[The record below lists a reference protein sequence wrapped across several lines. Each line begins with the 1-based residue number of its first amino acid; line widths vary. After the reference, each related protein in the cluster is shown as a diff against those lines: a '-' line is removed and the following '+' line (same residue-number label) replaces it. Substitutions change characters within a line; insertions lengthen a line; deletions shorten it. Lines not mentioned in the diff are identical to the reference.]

1 MTAAQEPQTLL
12 GDPVALR
19 GPGAARQLSGRLG
32 VGSIVFMVVAAAA
45 PLTVI
50 GGGFPVAVLLGNGA
64 GVPSMFAIGAI
75 ILLFFAVGLSA
86 MSRFIPRPGAFFTY
100 VGYGMG
106 RPLGLAAAYLA
117 LLTYTTVQVA
127 VYGYL
132 GATLES
138 SVVALHGPDIPWY
151 VYSLAM
157 IALVGVLGYRHI
169 ELSSRVLGVLL
180 IAEVGIVIVL
190 SVVIIGTGGAEGLS
204 LAPFEPST
212 VLSGSPGIGLMFA
225 LAGFIGFESTAIF
238 RDEAKEPEKT
248 IPRATYIAVIAIGL
262 FYTFAS
268 WALVMGWGPAK
279 IVDVVASDT
288 GGFIVNT
295 AVHYLGTVGGV
306 IVNVLLIT
314 SLFACVLSFHNV
326 VTRYQHSMSNASV
339 FPAMIGRVHGKH
351 SSPYV
356 SSLVQTVTA
365 AVLIAAFA
373 LFRLDPVLQVFTWFS
388 GIATLAIVVLMAL
401 TCLAVIIY
409 FARKKTGAGLWRTVI
424 APVIGLLGLVGVTLI
439 IVDNFPLLIGDVDAK
454 GTPVL
459 GPLSIAFFAAMLAF
473 PVIGV
478 VQALILRRTRRDAYQ
493 NIIDTISA

>member
-1 MTAAQEPQTLL
+1 M
-12 GDPVALR
+12 
-19 GPGAARQLSGRLG
+19 
-32 VGSIVFMVVAAAA
+32 
-45 PLTVI
+45 
-50 GGGFPVAVLLGNGA
+50 AVLLGNGA
-64 GVPSMFAIGAI
+64 GVPTMFAIGAI

-138 SVVALHGPDIPWY
+138 SVVALHGPDLPWY
-151 VYSLAM
+151 LYSLAM
-157 IALVGVLGYRHI
+157 VALVGILGYRHI

-180 IAEVGIVIVL
+180 VAEVGIVVIL
-190 SVVIIGTGGAEGLS
+190 SVVIIATGGADGLS
-204 LAPFEPST
+204 AVPFQPST

-248 IPRATYIAVIAIGL
+248 IPRATYIAVIAIGV

-268 WALVMGWGPAK
+268 WSLVMGWGPTR
-279 IVDVVASDT
+279 IVDVVAKDT

-295 AVHYLGTVGGV
+295 AVHYLGSVGGV
-306 IVNVLLIT
+306 VVNVLLIT

-339 FPAMIGRVHGKH
+339 LPALVGRVHGKH
-351 SSPYV
+351 ASPYA
-356 SSLVQTVTA
+356 SSLVQTGTA

-373 LFRLDPVLQVFTWFS
+373 VFRLDPVLQVFTWFS
-388 GIATLAIVVLMAL
+388 GVATLAIVVLMAL
-401 TCLAVIIY
+401 TCLAVIVY
-409 FARKKTGAGLWRTVI
+409 FARKKTGAGLWRTVV
-424 APVIGLLGLVGVTLI
+424 APVIGLIGLVGVTLI
-439 IVDNFPLLIGDVDAK
+439 IVDNFPLLIGDVDTQ

-473 PVIGV
+473 PIIGV
-478 VQALILRRTRRDAYQ
+478 VQALVLRRTKRDAYE